1 MIDIYMDMC
10 RFIFLFDYDLPFEN
24 SKNSLFCYVKLCKKS
39 SNDPSVGKLNLS
51 LSLTC
56 LSWALK
62 NNDWFF

>member
-10 RFIFLFDYDLPFEN
+10 RFMFLFDYDLPFEN

-51 LSLTC
+51 L
-56 LSWALK
+56 
-62 NNDWFF
+62 